1 MNIDSGVQ
9 KQVQAL
15 ACCCILLTAFSL
27 SYIGDDFGIW
37 QRIDMEVTANDGYD
51 TVSLDMIMLFKIQEV
66 ELEVD
71 YDKDM
76 ENLGFNDDKENIEY
90 GEGEDDD
97 AMVDDMEDMMKNIR
111 ILLFLTVFAALG
123 IIFYCNKEDI
133 DNAKLLALMVVTISI
148 VSGFYFWS
156 GFTDSLEDTY
166 DGNDSDYPLDLNG
179 FQGNARIKE
188 TVEGIETEMKATW
201 GPGIAWYLVMLVIP
215 VLGGFVYFILDSYQ
229 KSISLPSI
237 PSTSLPSIPSMNGP
251 ANPLGFTQV
260 QCSNCKILIESDSEY
275 CPNCSFQMR

>member
-1 MNIDSGVQ
+1 VNIDSGVQ

-123 IIFYCNKEDI
+123 IIFFCNKEDI

>member
-97 AMVDDMEDMMKNIR
+97 AMVDDMEDMMKNLR

-123 IIFYCNKEDI
+123 IIFFCNKEDI

-201 GPGIAWYLVMLVIP
+201 GPGIAWYLVTLVIP

-229 KSISLPSI
+229 KSTSLPSI

-251 ANPLGFTQV
+251 ANPLGFAQV

>member
-1 MNIDSGVQ
+1 VNIDSGVQ

-97 AMVDDMEDMMKNIR
+97 AMVDDMEDMMKNLR

-123 IIFYCNKEDI
+123 IIFFCNKEDI

-201 GPGIAWYLVMLVIP
+201 GPGIAWYLVTLVIP

-229 KSISLPSI
+229 KSTSLPSI

-251 ANPLGFTQV
+251 ANPLGFAQV

>member
-97 AMVDDMEDMMKNIR
+97 AMVDDMEDMMKNLR

-251 ANPLGFTQV
+251 ANPLGFAQV

>member
-1 MNIDSGVQ
+1 VNIDSGVQ

-201 GPGIAWYLVMLVIP
+201 GPGIAWYLVTLVIP

-229 KSISLPSI
+229 KSTSLPSI

>member
-27 SYIGDDFGIW
+27 SYVGDDFGVW
-37 QRIDMEVTANDGYD
+37 QRIDIELTASYD
-51 TVSLDMIMLFKIQEV
+51 DYESSADIIMIFKIQEV

-76 ENLGFNDDKENIEY
+76 ENLGLNDEKENIEY

-179 FQGNARIKE
+179 FQGTARIKE
-188 TVEGIETEMKATW
+188 TDGDMDTEMKATW
-201 GPGIAWYLVMLVIP
+201 GPGIAWYLVTLVIP

-229 KSISLPSI
+229 KSTSLPSI

-251 ANPLGFTQV
+251 ANPLGFAQV
-260 QCSNCKILIESDSEY
+260 QCSNCKILIEADLEY

>member
-97 AMVDDMEDMMKNIR
+97 AMVDDMEDMMKNLR

-201 GPGIAWYLVMLVIP
+201 GPGIAWYLVTLVIP